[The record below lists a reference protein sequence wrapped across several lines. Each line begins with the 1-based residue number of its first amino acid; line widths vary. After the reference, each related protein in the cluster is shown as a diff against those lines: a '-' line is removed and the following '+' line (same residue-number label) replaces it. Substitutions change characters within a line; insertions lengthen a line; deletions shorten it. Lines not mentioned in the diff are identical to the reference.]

1 MKAKRRPSLKDIAAH
16 VGVSTAAVSAV
27 INKRSGSSIR
37 VGPDTRARIL
47 KGLEELGYAPNTAA
61 QVLAGGRS
69 RIIAVFT
76 YEPIF
81 PFAHHNFYYPFLLGM
96 EQEAE
101 SQHYDLLLMTS
112 CTDNEGRR
120 SIYQNGVNRLRLADA
135 AVLLGLRKNTQEIS
149 RLLRENFPV
158 VTIGHRE
165 FPGHEASYVA
175 AAYTDA
181 TAAIIERIVNKGHQK
196 IAMIRVE
203 EESEPGSDRQEG
215 FIRGCR
221 RTGIDGSAIFQTS
234 PERMSRLF
242 VDSLMEKGIT
252 AVVCERFALAEAI
265 AAVLEQSGQR
275 VPEDLSIAV
284 LGGPINGPVADS
296 SESGD
301 VLPGRDWMTLQV
313 PSQNMGIEA
322 IRIALTLLENPEK
335 APLRTTLPCPIAEG
349 STVRILR

>member
-1 MKAKRRPSLKDIAAH
+1 MKEKRRPSLKDIAAH

-27 INKRSGSSIR
+27 INNRTGSSIR
-37 VGPDTRARIL
+37 VGPETRARIL

-96 EQEAE
+96 EREAE
-101 SQHYDLLLMTS
+101 NRHYDLLLMTS

-149 RLLRENFPV
+149 KLLRENFPV

-175 AAYTDA
+175 AAYTEA
-181 TAAIIERIVNKGHQK
+181 TAAIVERIAARGHRN

-203 EESEPGSDRQEG
+203 EESEPGNDRQEG
-215 FIRGCR
+215 FTAGCR
-221 RTGIDGSAIFQTS
+221 RTGIDGSAIFRTS
-234 PERMSRLF
+234 PERMSRSF

-265 AAVLEQSGQR
+265 AAVLEQSGQS

-284 LGGPINGPVADS
+284 LGGPVNGPFAGSTDS
-296 SESGD
+296 DAVFS
-301 VLPGRDWMTLQV
+301 GRDWMTLQV

-322 IRIALTLLENPEK
+322 IRLVLELLDNPEK
-335 APLRTTLPCPIAEG
+335 APLRTTLPCPIVEG
-349 STVRILR
+349 STVRMLH